1 MGNHEADQPCSLSNF
16 QKEKTEKEKWV
27 FEETVAENFPNL
39 IKDMNMNIQEA
50 EQAPNKM
57 YLKEMHHN
65 QTWSFNKERILKAS
79 SKKWIVTYKSHISQ
93 GVNIQNI
100 WRSLKLNK
108 NKRKQT
114 FRLKNGQRSL
124 KDVSTNSQ
132 YPHENMFHTA
142 NHHGNTNQNYNEV
155 RPHTH

>member
-1 MGNHEADQPCSLSNF
+1 MEIIKLVELKEKKKHEERWTEPNGPVGNHEADQPCSLSNF

-50 EQAPNKM
+50 KQAPNKM
-57 YLKEMHHN
+57 YLKEMHHS

-79 SKKWIVTYKSHISQ
+79 SKKWIVTYKSCISQ

-100 WRSLKLNK
+100 
-108 NKRKQT
+108 
-114 FRLKNGQRSL
+114 
-124 KDVSTNSQ
+124 
-132 YPHENMFHTA
+132 
-142 NHHGNTNQNYNEV
+142 
-155 RPHTH
+155 